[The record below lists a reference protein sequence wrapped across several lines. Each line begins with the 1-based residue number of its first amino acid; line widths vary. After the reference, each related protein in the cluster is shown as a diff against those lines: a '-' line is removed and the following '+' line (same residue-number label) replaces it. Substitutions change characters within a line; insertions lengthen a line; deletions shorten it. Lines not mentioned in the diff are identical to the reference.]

1 MRDVV
6 SGLHEL
12 EQRSSHVTAEVH
24 GEMQAMRA
32 ESERMMGG
40 LFDENSGEWKLNR
53 LYLDQSERADLL
65 DHK

>member
-6 SGLHEL
+6 TGLHEL

-40 LFDENSGEWKLNR
+40 LFDEASGN
-53 LYLDQSERADLL
+53 LYLLTL
-65 DHK
+65 D